1 VLLDTLIE
9 PTAVLLATDPAALAL
24 DERHRTFV
32 ASLGGRTVLIGEGGG
47 EDVDGVYAKWLS
59 EHDADAVLLRPDSYV
74 FGVASGASG
83 VADVIEQLALALK
96 AEGGVW
102 APVVTVG

>member
-1 VLLDTLIE
+1 VGAPCSSGKGASRTS
-9 PTAVLLATDPAALAL
+9 TACT
-24 DERHRTFV
+24 R
-32 ASLGGRTVLIGEGGG
+32 
-47 EDVDGVYAKWLS
+47 KWLS

-96 AEGGVW
+96 AEDGVR